1 MEKIAIRAV
10 DIDKTFP
17 NGTRALKNVSI
28 DVPEQQMLSLVGLS
42 GSGKSTFLRIVNGL
56 LPATSGE
63 MQVLGTH
70 MENANR
76 HQTRRIRRDVGFVFQ
91 QFGLVG
97 RLTAIENVLTGA
109 LGRLRFPRFG
119 VISYPLSLRRQ
130 ALEQLDRVG
139 MADYAF
145 QRADTLSGGQMQRV
159 AIARSLLQEPKILLA
174 DEPVASLDPESSQQ
188 VMEVVFRIVRED
200 HLTVIVTLH
209 QVELARGWADRIVG
223 LRDGEVVMDRFT
235 SDITDDE
242 IRDVYKRVDP
252 DNLHEKQLDRI
263 SPSAQPESSEV
274 VSSLEG

>member
-1 MEKIAIRAV
+1 MKIAISAKN
-10 DIDKTFP
+10 IDKTFP
-17 NGTRALKNVSI
+17 NGTRALKEVSI
-28 DVPEQQMLSLVGLS
+28 DVPERQMLSLVGLS
-42 GSGKSTFLRIVNGL
+42 GSGKSTFLRVVNGL
-56 LPATSGE
+56 LAPSSGE
-63 MQVLGTH
+63 MVVLGTH
-70 MENANR
+70 MEAANR
-76 HQTRRIRRDVGFVFQ
+76 QQIRAVRRNVGFVFQ

-119 VISYPLSLRRQ
+119 VISYPLRLRRL

-188 VMEVVFRIVRED
+188 VMEVLFRIVAED

-209 QVELARGWADRIVG
+209 QVELARGWADRIIG
-223 LRDGEVVMDRFT
+223 LRDGEVVLDRFT
-235 SDITDDE
+235 SDITDNE
-242 IRDVYKRVDP
+242 LRDVYRRVDP
-252 DNLHEKQLDRI
+252 EAISAPPTTHASQSPADLEPIARI
-263 SPSAQPESSEV
+263 ES
-274 VSSLEG
+274 

>member
-1 MEKIAIRAV
+1 MDKIAIRAV
-10 DIDKTFP
+10 GIDKTFP

-28 DVPEQQMLSLVGLS
+28 AVPERQMLSLVGLS

-56 LPATSGE
+56 LPASSGE

-70 MENANR
+70 MERANR
-76 HQTRRIRRDVGFVFQ
+76 HQIRQIRRDVGFVFQ

-119 VISYPLSLRRQ
+119 VISYPLRLRRE

-188 VMEVVFRIVRED
+188 VMEVMFRIVRED

-223 LRDGEVVMDRFT
+223 LRDGEVVLDRFT
-235 SDITDDE
+235 SDITDTE
-242 IRDVYKRVDP
+242 LREVYKRVDP
-252 DNLHEKQLDRI
+252 TDHRAEGMMPTASPLVPEALD
-263 SPSAQPESSEV
+263 V
-274 VSSLEG
+274 VSSFER

>member
-252 DNLHEKQLDRI
+252 DNLHEKQLDPI